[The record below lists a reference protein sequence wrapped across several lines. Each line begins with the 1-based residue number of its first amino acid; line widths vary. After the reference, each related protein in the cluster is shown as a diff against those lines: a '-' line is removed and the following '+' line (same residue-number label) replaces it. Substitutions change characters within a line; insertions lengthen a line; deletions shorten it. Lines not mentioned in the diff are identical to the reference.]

1 MYNKARRAQG
11 IIRHP
16 PISLRLYTT
25 SSLQLSPVI
34 RISKSDVY
42 RFGDGNNSQ
51 PVFRN
56 LEWTVNEDES
66 WAIVGAA
73 GQEKSELLEVR

>member
-11 IIRHP
+11 IIGLS

-25 SSLQLSPVI
+25 GSLQLPPVI

-73 GQEKSELLEVR
+73 

>member
-11 IIRHP
+11 IIGLS

-25 SSLQLSPVI
+25 GSLQLPPVI

-56 LEWTVNEDES
+56 LEWTVNEGES